1 MNSAN
6 TVKNA
11 SNAKVPAG
19 TKKTLWLAGGV
30 GDYVD
35 PNPSVIKINLR
46 WIQIPHR

>member
-1 MNSAN
+1 MHQTLKFQQAL
-6 TVKNA
+6 
-11 SNAKVPAG
+11 
-19 TKKTLWLAGGV
+19 KKTLWLAGGV